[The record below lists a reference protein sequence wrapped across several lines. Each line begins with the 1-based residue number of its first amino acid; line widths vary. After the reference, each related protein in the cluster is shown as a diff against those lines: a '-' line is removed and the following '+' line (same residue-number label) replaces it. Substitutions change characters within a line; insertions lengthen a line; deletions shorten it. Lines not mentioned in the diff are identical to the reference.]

1 MKKSITTLVVGFATM
16 ASLFAKSPDEYNIMS
31 FNIRLDTPNDGEN
44 RWDNRKNEAINVI
57 KLYDTDILGA
67 QEVLYNQLRDM
78 HKGLKDYA
86 YVSAGRE
93 NGKKKGESVP
103 IFFKKDRFTLINSGH
118 FWLSQNKDEIGSIGW
133 DGSHPRISTWVI
145 LEDKESQKQ
154 LFVINVHLDHMGQ
167 EARQKGCFLLLDQ
180 ISTLSEDRPVIMLGD
195 FNALR
200 TDEPIRILSN
210 NQDPRSLKDTR
221 TFTKET
227 YGPEWTFHNFNRT
240 PIKDRINIDYIFF
253 KGNVDVIRHSV
264 VNESLNYGRCLS
276 DHCPIIST
284 IKLQ

>member
-1 MKKSITTLVVGFATM
+1 
-16 ASLFAKSPDEYNIMS
+16 
-31 FNIRLDTPNDGEN
+31 
-44 RWDNRKNEAINVI
+44 
-57 KLYDTDILGA
+57 
-67 QEVLYNQLRDM
+67 
-78 HKGLKDYA
+78 
-86 YVSAGRE
+86 
-93 NGKKKGESVP
+93 
-103 IFFKKDRFTLINSGH
+103 
-118 FWLSQNKDEIGSIGW
+118 
-133 DGSHPRISTWVI
+133 
-145 LEDKESQKQ
+145 
-154 LFVINVHLDHMGQ
+154 
-167 EARQKGCFLLLDQ
+167 
-180 ISTLSEDRPVIMLGD
+180 MLGD

-200 TDEPIRILSN
+200 MDEPIRILSN

-264 VNESLNYGRCLS
+264 VNESLVYGRCLS